1 MFLFSSWLQIERCLN
16 YIWFTELM
24 FYIRLWNQ
32 YWSGHDIIII
42 YFLLRNFAHVFSAR
56 VIMLFLSP
64 RPTQCPVQ
72 ASNNRNQRGE
82 RSQIG
87 NCYISDPISSTIEQC
102 KHQSCSNLLQIYL
115 LCSRYAVD
123 IYCKSLLSSVS
134 ATHHP
139 PGIQTQVA
147 RVKVESYRKI

>member
-1 MFLFSSWLQIERCLN
+1 
-16 YIWFTELM
+16 M

-87 NCYISDPISSTIEQC
+87 NCYISDLVPQIDPSVPQPVV
-102 KHQSCSNLLQIYL
+102 QSRRRPLLGP
-115 LCSRYAVD
+115 S
-123 IYCKSLLSSVS
+123 
-134 ATHHP
+134 
-139 PGIQTQVA
+139 PG
-147 RVKVESYRKI
+147 